1 MTSIGKE
8 PFGSH
13 EGKTVD
19 LYTLT
24 STDGATVK
32 ISSYGG
38 IITSWTVPDRSGK
51 QTDIVL
57 GFKNLASYTS
67 PSYLATCP
75 YFGALIGRYGNR
87 IGGARFSL
95 NGIEYQL
102 APNDGP
108 NNLHGGPKGFDKR
121 VWDGA
126 DEAVGD
132 DAALTLEYVSAAG
145 EEGSRQAF
153 DDRRLHVQSGGVLR
167 IDYSATTDRTT
178 IANLT
183 QHTYFNL
190 AGEGNGDILGTELEI
205 NASRFTPVDANLIA
219 TGELRSVEGTP
230 FDFRRATAIGARVN
244 QKDQQ
249 LGYGEGYD
257 HNFVIDRGSEMGLV
271 LAARAYEPSAGVCSK
286 SSRPSPASSS
296 TWATTSTAVSSARA
310 ASRIPIAAA
319 SASRPST
326 IPTPRTSRG
335 SRASRSSAARLTPRR
350 RSSSSR
356 RGRDVLRS
364 ATPNPGQAGPTP
376 FGGPLTGS
384 LPAHASDAMLA
395 AQVGQQAAPTLRPVG
410 TVAHAHRIRRS
421 DEEVPLPR
429 VKASRYRPIPSV
441 TPKRGQA

>member
-145 EEGSRQAF
+145 EEGFPGKLSTTVVYT
-153 DDRRLHVQSGGVLR
+153 VQSGGVLR

-271 LAARAYEPSAGVCSK
+271 LAARAYEPVGGRVLEVFTTEPGVQLY
-286 SSRPSPASSS
+286 
-296 TWATTSTAVSSARA
+296 V
-310 ASRIPIAAA
+310 
-319 SASRPST
+319 
-326 IPTPRTSRG
+326 G
-335 SRASRSSAARLTPRR
+335 NHL
-350 RSSSSR
+350 
-356 RGRDVLRS
+356 D
-364 ATPNPGQAGPTP
+364 
-376 FGGPLTGS
+376 GS
-384 LPAHASDAMLA
+384 L
-395 AQVGQQAAPTLRPVG
+395 VGKSGKPYT
-410 TVAHAHRIRRS
+410 HRS
-421 DEEVPLPR
+421 GFCLETQHYPDSPNKPGF
-429 VKASRYRPIPSV
+429 PSV
-441 TPKRGQA
+441 TLERGETYATTTIFKFSAR